1 LANHLPSGSQ
11 NAIIDPEDRN
21 GEEWPPVSLAPNQ
34 RHLGLLEIFIGRR
47 CLGVRMSVFA
57 SWSKL
62 GRFTVTPAALVL
74 VGCAAMALAA
84 CGPTGE
90 PNFDKP
96 MAAPTTAVQSQPLS
110 GGATVGETLGAGPV
124 RIGVI
129 LPLTQGGNPSAVG
142 VSLRNAAQ
150 LAVEESGASDVTLMV
165 LDDHS
170 TPEGAAQAAQA
181 AIGAGAELIV
191 GPLFSP
197 SVREVGKVAK
207 AAGRPV
213 IAFSTDTSVA
223 ARGVYLLS
231 FLIEGYVDR
240 IMDYARSK
248 GKQSFAA
255 MAPQSDYGNIAV
267 AEFQQA
273 AARLGVR
280 VVTIARYAPGQ
291 AASAAKEI
299 AAVSGQI
306 DTLFIPEQTDGMDGV
321 NAALAAS
328 GVKTQIL
335 GTGIWNDP
343 RIMKMPA
350 LQGAWFAAP
359 ENAGFNAFADRYR
372 AKFHSDP
379 TRLATL
385 AYDAISLVAALA
397 RTQGPQRFSEKVL
410 TNASGF
416 NGADGVFRFR
426 PEGPDERGLAVMQ
439 INNGAATVVSPAPR
453 SFAGG

>member
-1 LANHLPSGSQ
+1 MPA
-11 NAIIDPEDRN
+11 
-21 GEEWPPVSLAPNQ
+21 
-34 RHLGLLEIFIGRR
+34 
-47 CLGVRMSVFA
+47 FA
-57 SWSKL
+57 SLSNF
-62 GRFTVTPAALVL
+62 GRVVARPAALL
-74 VGCAAMALAA
+74 FAGCAAMALAA
-84 CGPTGE
+84 CGPSGE
-90 PNFDKP
+90 PSFDNS
-96 MAAPTTAVQSQPLS
+96 MAAPTTPVQAQPLS
-110 GGATVGETLGAGPV
+110 GSAAVGETLGAGPV

-129 LPLTQGGNPSAVG
+129 LPLTQGGGASPVG

-150 LAVEESGASDVTLMV
+150 LAVEESGANDVTLMI

-197 SVREVGKVAK
+197 SVREVGRVAK

-240 IMDYARSK
+240 IMDYAKSK

-273 AARLGVR
+273 ASRLGVR
-280 VVTIARYAPGQ
+280 VVTIVRYAPGQ
-291 AASAAKEI
+291 AAGAAKQI
-299 AAVSGQI
+299 AAIGPQI
-306 DTLFIPEQTDGMDGV
+306 DALFIPEQADGMDGV
-321 NAALAAS
+321 SAALAAN

-343 RIMKMPA
+343 RVLKLPA

-359 ENAGFNAFADRYR
+359 ENAGFNAFAARYR
-372 AKFHSDP
+372 AKFNADP

-385 AYDAISLVAALA
+385 SYDAISLVAALA
-397 RTQGPQRFSEKVL
+397 RTQGPQRFTEKIL

-416 NGADGVFRFR
+416 NGADGVFRFHLD
-426 PEGPDERGLAVMQ
+426 GPDERGLAVMQ
-439 INNGAATVVSPAPR
+439 INNGAATMVSPAPR

>member
-1 LANHLPSGSQ
+1 
-11 NAIIDPEDRN
+11 
-21 GEEWPPVSLAPNQ
+21 
-34 RHLGLLEIFIGRR
+34 
-47 CLGVRMSVFA
+47 
-57 SWSKL
+57 
-62 GRFTVTPAALVL
+62 
-74 VGCAAMALAA
+74 MALAG
-84 CGPTGE
+84 CGPTGD
-90 PNFDKP
+90 PNFDNS
-96 MAAPTTAVQSQPLS
+96 MASPTTPVQSQPLG

-124 RIGVI
+124 RIGVV
-129 LPLTQGGNPSAVG
+129 LPLTQGGNPSPVG

-150 LAVEESGASDVTLMV
+150 LAVEESGANDVTLMV

-223 ARGVYLLS
+223 AREVYLLS

-240 IMDYARSK
+240 IMEYAHAK
-248 GKQSFAA
+248 GKQSIAA

-280 VVTIARYAPGQ
+280 VVTIVRYAPGQ
-291 AASAAKEI
+291 AAGAAKQI
-299 AAVSGQI
+299 AAVGNQI
-306 DTLFIPEQTDGMDGV
+306 DALFVPEQADGMDGV
-321 NAALAAS
+321 SAALNAS

-343 RIMKMPA
+343 RVMKLPA

-385 AYDAISLVAALA
+385 AYDAVSLVAALA
-397 RTQGPQRFSEKVL
+397 RTQGAQRYAERVL

-426 PEGPDERGLAVMQ
+426 PDGPDERGLAVMQ
-439 INNGAATVVSPAPR
+439 IVNGAASVVSPAPH

>member
-1 LANHLPSGSQ
+1 MWLMW
-11 NAIIDPEDRN
+11 E
-21 GEEWPPVSLAPNQ
+21 
-34 RHLGLLEIFIGRR
+34 
-47 CLGVRMSVFA
+47 VRMSAFA
-57 SWSKL
+57 SMSYFARLLAKPVNL
-62 GRFTVTPAALVL
+62 AF
-74 VGCAAMALAA
+74 VGCAALALAG
-84 CGPTGE
+84 CGPMGG
-90 PNFDKP
+90 PSFDNS
-96 MAAPTTAVQSQPLS
+96 MAAPTTPVQTQPLNNS
-110 GGATVGETLGAGPV
+110 PAVGETLGAGPV

-129 LPLTQGGNPSAVG
+129 VPLTQGGNPSPVG

-170 TPEGAAQAAQA
+170 TPDGAAQAAQA

-197 SVREVGKVAK
+197 SVREVGKIAK
-207 AAGRPV
+207 AANRPV
-213 IAFSTDTSVA
+213 IAFSTDASVA

-240 IMDYARSK
+240 IMEFAKSK

-267 AEFQQA
+267 AEFQQV

-280 VVTIARYAPGQ
+280 VVTIVRYAPGQ
-291 AASAAKEI
+291 AADAAKQI
-299 AAVSGQI
+299 AAIGNQI
-306 DTLFIPEQTDGMDGV
+306 DALFIPDQADGMESV
-321 NAALAAS
+321 NAALVAN

-343 RIMKMPA
+343 RVMKLPA

-385 AYDAISLVAALA
+385 AYDAVSLVAALA

-410 TNASGF
+410 VNASGF

-439 INNGAATVVSPAPR
+439 IGAGAASVLSAAPR

>member
-1 LANHLPSGSQ
+1 MP
-11 NAIIDPEDRN
+11 
-21 GEEWPPVSLAPNQ
+21 
-34 RHLGLLEIFIGRR
+34 
-47 CLGVRMSVFA
+47 VFA
-57 SWSKL
+57 SLS
-62 GRFTVTPAALVL
+62 RFWRLVAKPAALVFA
-74 VGCAAMALAA
+74 GSAAIALAG
-84 CGPTGE
+84 CGPSGE
-90 PNFDKP
+90 PSFDNP
-96 MAAPTTAVQSQPLS
+96 VAAPTTPVQTQPLNGS
-110 GGATVGETLGAGPV
+110 AAVGETLGTGPV

-129 LPLTQGGNPSAVG
+129 LPLTQGSNPSPVG
-142 VSLRNAAQ
+142 ASLRNAAQ
-150 LAVEESGASDVTLMV
+150 LAVEESGAGDVTLMV

-240 IMDYARSK
+240 IMEYAHSK
-248 GKQSFAA
+248 GKQSVAA

-273 AARLGVR
+273 ASRLGVR

-291 AASAAKEI
+291 AAVAAKQI
-299 AAVSGQI
+299 AAIGNQI
-306 DTLFIPEQTDGMDGV
+306 DALFIPDQADGMDSV
-321 NAALAAS
+321 NAALLAN

-335 GTGIWNDP
+335 GTGIWNDA
-343 RIMKMPA
+343 RVMKLPA

-359 ENAGFNAFADRYR
+359 ENAGFNAFATRYR
-372 AKFHSDP
+372 AKFNTDP

-385 AYDAISLVAALA
+385 SYDAISLVAALA
-397 RTQGPQRFSEKVL
+397 RTQGQQRFTEKVL

-426 PEGPDERGLAVMQ
+426 VDGPDERGLAVMQ
-439 INNGAATVVSPAPR
+439 ITNGAASVLSPAPR

>member
-1 LANHLPSGSQ
+1 MSAFASMSNFGRLFA
-11 NAIIDPEDRN
+11 R
-21 GEEWPPVSLAPNQ
+21 PVSLA
-34 RHLGLLEIFIGRR
+34 F
-47 CLGVRMSVFA
+47 
-57 SWSKL
+57 
-62 GRFTVTPAALVL
+62 
-74 VGCAAMALAA
+74 VGCAALALAG

-90 PNFDKP
+90 PRFDNS
-96 MAAPTTAVQSQPLS
+96 MAAPTTPVQTQPLNGS
-110 GGATVGETLGAGPV
+110 PAVGETLGAGPV

-129 LPLTQGGNPSAVG
+129 VPLTQGGNPSPVG

-170 TPEGAAQAAQA
+170 TPDGAAQAAQA

-191 GPLFSP
+191 GPLFSQG
-197 SVREVGKVAK
+197 VREVGRVAK

-223 ARGVYLLS
+223 SRGVYLLS
-231 FLIEGYVDR
+231 FLIEGHVDR
-240 IMDYARSK
+240 VLEYARSN
-248 GKQSFAA
+248 GKKSFAA
-255 MAPQSDYGNIAV
+255 MAPQSDYGNVAI

-273 AARLGVR
+273 ASRLGVR

-291 AASAAKEI
+291 AAGAAKEI
-299 AAVSGQI
+299 AGVANQI
-306 DTLFIPEQTDGMDGV
+306 DALFIPETAEGMESV

-328 GVKTQIL
+328 GIKTQIL
-335 GTGIWNDP
+335 GTGIWNEA
-343 RIMKMPA
+343 RVMKLPA

-359 ENAGFNAFADRYR
+359 ENAGFNAFAERYR
-372 AKFHSDP
+372 AKFKTDP

-385 AYDAISLVAALA
+385 CYDAVSLVAALA
-397 RTQGPQRFSEKVL
+397 RTQGTQRFSEKVL

-426 PEGPDERGLAVMQ
+426 PDGANERGLAVLQ
-439 INNGAATVVSPAPR
+439 INNGAASVVSPAPR